1 MVRKSKGRQKIEMV
15 KMKNENNLQ
24 VTFSKR
30 RTGLFK
36 KASELC
42 TLCGAE
48 IVVIVF
54 SPGKKVFSFGHPNVD
69 CVIDRFANINPPN
82 PRQHTDIQL
91 SEARR
96 NAIVQDLNNHLTQVT
111 EEFEIEKKR
120 TEDLKQ
126 KRKNSHMRENWW
138 EEPIEEL
145 NLSQLTEFKCGLEKL
160 RKTVTT
166 EACKNFQAIV
176 PRHNFYGG
184 SSNNSTFGICDDH
197 TDNIDTDLD
206 LYNHQRMVATNTF
219 ACNQHNM
226 MVPYHITSP
235 FGNIANSNIIEG
247 FAPEYNQNPN
257 QFCFKQ
263 EQMSECDQHSAHPPR
278 FGHGYY

>member
-1 MVRKSKGRQKIEMV
+1 MVKKSKSRQKIEMV

-30 RTGLFK
+30 RNGLFK

-42 TLCGAE
+42 TLCGVE

-69 CVIDRFANINPPN
+69 CVIDRFTNINPPH
-82 PRQHTDIQL
+82 PRQYTNTQL
-91 SEARR
+91 SDARR
-96 NAIVQDLNNHLTQVT
+96 NAIVQDLNSHLTQVT

-120 TEDLKQ
+120 AEDLKK
-126 KRKNSHMRENWW
+126 KRKNSYISDNWW
-138 EEPIEEL
+138 KEPIKEL

-166 EACKNFQAIV
+166 EASKNFQTIV
-176 PRHNFYGG
+176 PRHNFDGG
-184 SSNNSTFGICDDH
+184 S
-197 TDNIDTDLD
+197 NIDTNLD

-219 ACNQHNM
+219 ACNHHNM
-226 MVPYHITSP
+226 MVPYHITTP
-235 FGNIANSNIIEG
+235 FGNIGNGNIIEG
-247 FAPEYNQNPN
+247 FAAEYNQNPN
-257 QFCFKQ
+257 HLCFKQ
-263 EQMSECDQHSAHPPR
+263 EHISGCDHHSVHPPR